1 MTTDVL
7 AEQSLANKQ
16 ARLAELRAEAARLE
30 AEVDAE
36 AFGQSVGDWARRGYY
51 LAYYA
56 TAGFFLGMVAAL
68 VSLMFNIVGASLAGE
83 NPLQLV
89 KVYLTFGLGGKALDP
104 AFDSGLALAMG
115 CVLYIATGMLLG
127 IVFHVILTRYA
138 SQAGLLGRLIWAS
151 GIAVAVW
158 LVNFYG
164 LLSWIQPLLFG
175 GNWIT
180 STDPVYL
187 PWWVALATHL
197 VFGWTMALVYPWGL
211 FQPYRLQ
218 TEDA

>member
-1 MTTDVL
+1 MAADTQSDKRAM
-7 AEQSLANKQ
+7 AES
-16 ARLAELRAEAARLE
+16 LRAQAAAIE
-30 AEVDAE
+30 AEIDDREATDDAWKR
-36 AFGQSVGDWARRGYY
+36 QGYY
-51 LAYYA
+51 LTYYA

-68 VSLMFNIVGASLAGE
+68 SSLMFNIIGASVAGK
-83 NPLQLV
+83 NPLQLI
-89 KVYLTFGLGGKALDP
+89 KVYLTFGLGGRALDP
-104 AFDSGLALAMG
+104 ALDSGLALAMG

-127 IVFHVILTRYA
+127 IIFHVVLTRHA
-138 SQAGLLGRLIWAS
+138 AGAGLFGRLAWAS

-158 LVNFYG
+158 LVNFYA

-197 VFGWTMALVYPWGL
+197 VFGWTMALIYPWGL
-211 FQPYRLQ
+211 YHPYQIQ
-218 TEDA
+218 TETP